1 VHGYAALRR
10 SQGDGNCF
18 YRCILFGLLEW
29 LVNAT
34 DEASKAERAAAL
46 RATADRAAAVARRA
60 GLESFVFEDPVDSL
74 RTLVGFALQET
85 APMTV
90 EGLRQRF
97 NNEASTAEAAEV
109 SYALWMLRMSASSH
123 MKSEE
128 EFYLP
133 FILGTEMP
141 GDEPYNSVKEYTIRN
156 VDNPGAEAE
165 HVSITALCAALGLRV
180 KVAYLDGGF
189 GGELVTFH
197 EFGDEPELPNSATPV
212 LHLLY
217 RPGHYDLLSRTQ

>member
-1 VHGYAALRR
+1 M
-10 SQGDGNCF
+10 
-18 YRCILFGLLEW
+18 
-29 LVNAT
+29 NAT

-46 RATADRAAAVARRA
+46 RATADRAAACARRA
-60 GLESFVFEDPVDSL
+60 GLDAFVFEDPVESL
-74 RTLVGFALQET
+74 RTLVGFALQEG

-90 EGLRQRF
+90 EDLRQRF

-109 SYALWMLRMSASSH
+109 SYALWMLRMAASSH

-141 GDEPYNSVKEYTIRN
+141 GDEPYNSVRDYTCRN
-156 VDNPGAEAE
+156 VDNPNSEAE
-165 HVSITALCAALGLRV
+165 HVSISALCAALGLRAR
-180 KVAYLDGGF
+180 VAYLDGGF
-189 GGELVTFH
+189 GGDHSVTFH
-197 EFGDEPELPNSATPV
+197 DFGEPPELPSSATPV